1 MMQSKSLAAGAKVRI
16 KEPGPVPQ
24 WSEWDEDGQRTSG
37 PVKKRLQRMFFQG
50 DKRIHAEVLYVPNE
64 TERDKLRN
72 LGRCKVQIR
81 DSAGSSIV
89 ITADATNLHA
99 K

>member
-1 MMQSKSLAAGAKVRI
+1 MVQSKLPPAGAKVRVV
-16 KEPGPVPQ
+16 EPGPVPQ

-37 PVKKRLQRMFFQG
+37 PVKKRLQRMFFLG
-50 DKRIHAEVLYVPNE
+50 DKRIQAEVLYLGNE
-64 TERDKLRN
+64 SERDKLRN

-81 DSAGSSIV
+81 DSAGSMIV
-89 ITADATNLHA
+89 ITADATNLHH